1 MRAFLET
8 AFGPN
13 ELEIVD
19 QAFNHWLAQ
28 HQVLKNSPDAEL
40 AAAIVMTLYREG
52 HRTQPALE
60 TAMAKHRGLID
71 LSNLAAGS

>member
-19 QAFNHWLAQ
+19 QAFDDWLGR
-28 HQVLKNSPDAEL
+28 HHVPKNSPDAEL
-40 AAAIVMTLYREG
+40 AAAIIMTLYREG
-52 HRTQPALE
+52 HRTLPALE
-60 TAMAKHRGLID
+60 TAMAKHLGLVD
-71 LSNLAAGS
+71 LSDLASGS

>member
-28 HQVLKNSPDAEL
+28 HQVPKNSPDAEL

-52 HRTQPALE
+52 HRTRPTLE
-60 TAMAKHRGLID
+60 AAMAKHRGLID
-71 LSNLAAGS
+71 LSNLASET

>member
-28 HQVLKNSPDAEL
+28 HQVPKNSPDAEL

-52 HRTQPALE
+52 HRTRPTLE
-60 TAMAKHRGLID
+60 AAMAEHHGLID
-71 LSNLAAGS
+71 LSNLASDS

>member
-8 AFGPN
+8 AFGPS
-13 ELEIVD
+13 ELQIVD
-19 QAFNHWLAQ
+19 RAFDDWLGQ
-28 HQVLKNSPDAEL
+28 HHVPKNSPDAEL
-40 AAAIVMTLYREG
+40 AAAIIMTLYREG

-71 LSNLAAGS
+71 LSNFASGS

>member
-28 HQVLKNSPDAEL
+28 HCQ
-40 AAAIVMTLYREG
+40 
-52 HRTQPALE
+52 
-60 TAMAKHRGLID
+60 AK
-71 LSNLAAGS
+71 